1 MRLDASNKKIAAKMP
16 RNEEKLSKSE
26 KDFDFI
32 NSESYRGMTELTKN
46 K

>member
-1 MRLDASNKKIAAKMP
+1 MRSNASNKKIAAKMP

-32 NSESYRGMTELTKN
+32 NLECHRGMTELKRD